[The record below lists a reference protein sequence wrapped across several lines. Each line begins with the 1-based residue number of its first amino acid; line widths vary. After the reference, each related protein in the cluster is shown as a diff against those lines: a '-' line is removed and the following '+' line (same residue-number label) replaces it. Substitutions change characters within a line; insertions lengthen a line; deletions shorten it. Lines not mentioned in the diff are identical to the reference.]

1 MITATQQDRQFKRV
15 LLWNALFWLVLW
27 LFSVWNNYQWA
38 NSAGSAFSWGI
49 VFSWS
54 FPYYIVMVLLGP
66 VIYLLYSKWH
76 SHSYTRQL
84 LRHLLPAIVLGFIH
98 QLALNV
104 FFAIFGPSATATPQL
119 SLSEIVQS
127 RYDIGFV
134 FSINGFLFY
143 WLCLGLIF
151 MADLYQSHRKNERAN
166 MELQTA
172 LSKAKFETLQ
182 SQLQPHFLFNT
193 FNSLAMMARQQK
205 HKEVVNMIAMVS
217 NLLRETLS
225 LGDQQQVSL
234 EKELSLVNLY
244 LDIEQVRFRDR
255 LTIRQDIR
263 EDIKACHVPVLF
275 LQPIVENAFRHGI
288 SKTEGVA
295 ELIIQAQRK
304 ASQLVIS
311 IRNTGPALPAGW
323 IAEDHLGIGLTNVL
337 DRLDHSFG
345 QSYRLSLTNLDD
357 GLGVITTIT
366 LPID

>member
-1 MITATQQDRQFKRV
+1 MIAATEKEQQFKRV
-15 LLWNALFWLVLW
+15 PLWNALFWLVLW

-38 NSAGSAFSWGI
+38 NSAGSSFSWDI

-66 VIYLLYSKWH
+66 VVYLLYAKWH
-76 SHSYTRQL
+76 SRTYTRQL
-84 LRHLLPAIVLGFIH
+84 LSHLLPAVILGFIH

-104 FFAIFGPSATATPQL
+104 FFAIFSPAAATEPPL
-119 SLSEIVQS
+119 STAELIQT

-151 MADLYQSHRKNERAN
+151 LADLYQRHRKNERAN

-193 FNSLAMMARQQK
+193 FNSLAMMARQEK
-205 HKEVVNMIAMVS
+205 HKEVVNMIARVS

-225 LGDQQQVSL
+225 LGDQHQVSL

-255 LTIRQDIR
+255 LSINLEIA
-263 EDIKACHVPVLF
+263 EKAKTCKVPVLF

-288 SKTEGVA
+288 SKTEGA
-295 ELIIQAQRK
+295 ASLIIQAKLQP
-304 ASQLVIS
+304 AQLVITVS
-311 IRNTGPALPAGW
+311 NSGPILPADW
-323 IAEDHLGIGLTNVL
+323 IAEDHLGIGLSNVL

-345 QSYRLSLTNLDD
+345 QNYTLGLTNLDD
-357 GLGVITTIT
+357 GSGVVTTIT

>member
-1 MITATQQDRQFKRV
+1 MIATRKEALQFKRV
-15 LLWNALFWLVLW
+15 PLWNALFWLVLW

-38 NSAGSAFSWGI
+38 NSAGSSFSWDI

-66 VIYLLYSKWH
+66 VIYLLYGKWH
-76 SHSYTRQL
+76 SNSYTRQL
-84 LRHLLPAIVLGFIH
+84 LNHLLPAIILGFIH

-104 FFAIFGPSATATPQL
+104 FFAIFSPAAATEPQL
-119 SLSEIVQS
+119 STAEVILA

-151 MADLYQSHRKNERAN
+151 LADLYQRHRKNERVN

-193 FNSLAMMARQQK
+193 FNGLAMMARQEK
-205 HKEVVNMIAMVS
+205 HKEVVNMIARVS
-217 NLLRETLS
+217 NLLRETLN
-225 LGDQQQVSL
+225 LGDQHQVSL

-244 LDIEQVRFRDR
+244 LEIEQVRFRDR
-255 LTIRQDIR
+255 LSIDLEIAK
-263 EDIKACHVPVLF
+263 EAKAFQVPVLF

-288 SKTEGVA
+288 SQTEGA
-295 ELIIQAQRK
+295 ASLIIQARLQPT
-304 ASQLVIS
+304 QLVITVS
-311 IRNTGPALPAGW
+311 NSGPTLPASW
-323 IAEDHLGIGLTNVL
+323 IAGDHLGIGLSNVL

-345 QSYRLSLTNLDD
+345 QRYSLTLANLDD
-357 GLGVITTIT
+357 SSGVITTII